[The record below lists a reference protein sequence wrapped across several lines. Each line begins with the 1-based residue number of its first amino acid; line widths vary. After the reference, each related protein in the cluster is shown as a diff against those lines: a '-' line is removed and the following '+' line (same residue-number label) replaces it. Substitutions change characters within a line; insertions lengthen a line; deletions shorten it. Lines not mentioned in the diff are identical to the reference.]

1 MTVHVHVHVIIVI
14 INHQSCVVLTFATSV
29 PVVCP
34 GYVHLVMYTS
44 TVLGLVD
51 GLLLE
56 GGVVA
61 DLGPLGVGQGHNLP
75 HGHCG

>member
-1 MTVHVHVHVIIVI
+1 
-14 INHQSCVVLTFATSV
+14 
-29 PVVCP
+29 
-34 GYVHLVMYTS
+34 MYTS

>member
-1 MTVHVHVHVIIVI
+1 MLCSRWPCNDFDYSLGVG
-14 INHQSCVVLTFATSV
+14 SLRKEPLSV
-29 PVVCP
+29 FETEISPHCSGSPVSRAV
-34 GYVHLVMYTS
+34 
-44 TVLGLVD
+44 VD